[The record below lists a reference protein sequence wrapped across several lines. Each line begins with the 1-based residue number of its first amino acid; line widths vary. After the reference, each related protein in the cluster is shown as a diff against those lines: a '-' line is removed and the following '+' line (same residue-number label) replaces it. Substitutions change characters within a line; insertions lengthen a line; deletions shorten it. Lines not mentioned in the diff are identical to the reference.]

1 MVDSDTSEFN
11 FWVGWIEDEDC
22 GGEEEDSGGE
32 NEAEAVAVV
41 AGMGTV
47 RGKKNDD
54 VLVWVRIGIRI
65 GIRNGVRVGGK
76 G

>member
-32 NEAEAVAVV
+32 F
-41 AGMGTV
+41 
-47 RGKKNDD
+47 
-54 VLVWVRIGIRI
+54 
-65 GIRNGVRVGGK
+65 RVIICYC
-76 G
+76 

>member
-1 MVDSDTSEFN
+1 
-11 FWVGWIEDEDC
+11 
-22 GGEEEDSGGE
+22 
-32 NEAEAVAVV
+32 
-41 AGMGTV
+41 MGTV